1 MEIFQT
7 VFIIVFFAL
16 LIVLAVIYYERNEAK
31 KSSAGDSVRKA
42 TSGGS
47 RTGGA
52 RHSDT
57 KSVSLYRLQEI
68 CETRRLADNA
78 GSYDEFCSA
87 ISGMLLG
94 HPELKDMYY
103 VTDSA
108 HSLHR
113 IEEEGVAWT
122 FLLMNPSHP
131 LIERFDKKIK
141 KTVKAAQTLDPK
153 DCLIYDSYDP
163 KKVEEK
169 LGCSSSIGRYIT
181 DYWSILPLEYNPVNR
196 TINLDYVLFKL
207 YETADSAAELYDAYF
222 ACGIEAARDKVQE
235 FLASKN
241 STLRAMFPSG
251 VMDCT
256 NREEVLRLDFYQ
268 ENREQLW
275 KEMPHPFFKHNSRDP
290 QRSAEL
296 FLKYLMQQGQ
306 FRYALSRAFLFTDG
320 HIEYIGF
327 NSKGFESESELRF
340 KYSEQYSYHDGGG
353 GYSEVLEFRVL
364 SEDEQKNLSI
374 PEEPQTDGY
383 RVPPCRGY
391 WKEDNTE
398 YYVEPFEMDGVFTL
412 ISDFDSWELED

>member
-16 LIVLAVIYYERNEAK
+16 LIVLAVIYYKRNEAK

-163 KKVEEK
+163 KKVEE
-169 LGCSSSIGRYIT
+169 
-181 DYWSILPLEYNPVNR
+181 
-196 TINLDYVLFKL
+196 
-207 YETADSAAELYDAYF
+207 
-222 ACGIEAARDKVQE
+222 
-235 FLASKN
+235 
-241 STLRAMFPSG
+241 
-251 VMDCT
+251 
-256 NREEVLRLDFYQ
+256 
-268 ENREQLW
+268 
-275 KEMPHPFFKHNSRDP
+275 
-290 QRSAEL
+290 
-296 FLKYLMQQGQ
+296 
-306 FRYALSRAFLFTDG
+306 
-320 HIEYIGF
+320 
-327 NSKGFESESELRF
+327 
-340 KYSEQYSYHDGGG
+340 
-353 GYSEVLEFRVL
+353 
-364 SEDEQKNLSI
+364 
-374 PEEPQTDGY
+374 
-383 RVPPCRGY
+383 
-391 WKEDNTE
+391 
-398 YYVEPFEMDGVFTL
+398 
-412 ISDFDSWELED
+412 